1 MARAGTKP
9 DAREMM
15 LRAAQLYY
23 ERGLPQKEVAKRLLV
38 SRPEVS
44 RLLTRARSEGIVR
57 ITVVPPT
64 SQEYLEALRVKLA
77 SAFSLQH
84 VALAPGRQEVPDQET
99 LHSLLHLIAAE
110 AAAFLDSVIGDED
123 VLAVAWGYN
132 TRNVMR
138 HLRPSKIL
146 PGLTVVPMLG
156 CLTHRMDL
164 FDSNGLAR
172 DFALA
177 YGGRY
182 LGLPAPAIVRGAD
195 QRRVAAELPLVKET
209 LEALGGATIAVTSL
223 APATRNT
230 TAVRD
235 GFVRPEEL
243 DRLVECGAMG
253 EMCGWYFDE
262 RGRAVTPKDVECFP
276 IGMGLDMLR
285 DMVIEGRGLVI
296 GIAGAD
302 ETRYGPILAALQG
315 RLVNVLATDHVTAVR
330 LLEMADAS
338 AAPPV

>member
-1 MARAGTKP
+1 MTRAGP
-9 DAREMM
+9 EGDVREVM

-44 RLLTRARSEGIVR
+44 RLLARAREEGIVR

-64 SQEYLEALRVKLA
+64 RREYLESLRVKL
-77 SAFSLQH
+77 SRAFDLQH

-110 AAAFLDSVIGDED
+110 AADFLDSIISNED

-138 HLRPSKIL
+138 HLHPSKIL
-146 PGLTVVPMLG
+146 PELTVVPMLG

-182 LGLPAPAIVRGAD
+182 LGLPAPAIVRTAD
-195 QRRVAAELPLVKET
+195 HRRIAADLPLVKET
-209 LEALGGATIAVTSL
+209 LEALRGATLAITSM

-243 DRLVECGAMG
+243 DRLVECGAVG
-253 EMCGWYFDE
+253 EMCGWYFDDQ
-262 RGRAVTPKDVECFP
+262 GRAVTPRDVQCFP
-276 IGMGLDMLR
+276 IGMGLDTLR
-285 DMVIEGRGLVI
+285 EIVSEGRGLVM

-302 ETRYGPILAALQG
+302 ETRYGPIFAALQG
-315 RLVNVLATDHVTAVR
+315 HLVNVLATDHVTATR
-330 LLEMADAS
+330 LLEMKQNA
-338 AAPPV
+338 